1 MYTCSHCG
9 KEYEN
14 RRQFIGHSSSHKR
27 SNPNIVEHVPIKRKA
42 WNKGLSK
49 NTDERLKKSGK
60 TFSDKIKSG
69 EILSKPVILDE
80 NSRIKI
86 SNSMKKAHLEGRAW
100 NIGKSRWN
108 NEPSYPESFF
118 MKVIENEFE
127 DKDYIR
133 EYPFSKYSL
142 DFAWEKKKRCI
153 EIDGEQHQRF
163 EEYSNR
169 DKIKDQLLIDNGWQV
184 LRISWKD
191 LYNNPK
197 EKIQKAKNFIMDL

>member
-27 SNPNIVEHVPIKRKA
+27 VNPNKTEYVPPKRKA

-49 NTDERLKKSGK
+49 HTDKRLEKSGK
-60 TFSDKIKSG
+60 IFSDKIKSG
-69 EILSKPVILDE
+69 EILLKPISLDE
-80 NSRIKI
+80 NSRMKI
-86 SNSMKKAHLEGRAW
+86 SDSMKKAHREGRAW

-108 NEPSYPESFF
+108 NKPSYPELFF
-118 MKVIENEFE
+118 MKVIENEFD
-127 DKDYIR
+127 DKNYTR

-142 DFAWEKKKRCI
+142 DFAWQEKKKCI

-169 DKIKDQLLIDNGWQV
+169 DKLKDQLLIDSGWQV

-191 LYNNPK
+191 LYNNTK
-197 EKIQKAKNFIMDL
+197 EKIQEAKNFIMGG